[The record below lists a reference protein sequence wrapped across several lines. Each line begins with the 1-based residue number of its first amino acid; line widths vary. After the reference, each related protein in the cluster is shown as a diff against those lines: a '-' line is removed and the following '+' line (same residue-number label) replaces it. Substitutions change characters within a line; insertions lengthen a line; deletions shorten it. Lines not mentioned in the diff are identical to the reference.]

1 MKFLLS
7 SQDIQNYK
15 FLWQVS
21 KENYKK
27 QKGSMFL
34 MFLLVMFT
42 AFFTTLLPYLL
53 KIIIDYSAQAYNF
66 PLDIRLPFNFLYLIV
81 LAYAAA
87 WLANELCNWTKNIFS
102 AYLMV
107 DFKGALIFAGL
118 KNYLNLKKMSK
129 IKLKLEQSLVILQEE
144 VLLLVR

>member
-1 MKFLLS
+1 MAGFL
-7 SQDIQNYK
+7 
-15 FLWQVS
+15 
-21 KENYKK
+21 KK
-27 QKGSMFL
+27 IIRSRRGMFL
-34 MFLLVMFT
+34 VFLLVMFT

-81 LAYAAA
+81 YAAA

-118 KNYLNLKKMSK
+118 KNYLNLKRMSK
-129 IKLKLEQSLVILQEE
+129 IKLKLEQSSVILQEE
-144 VLLLVR
+144 VLLW

>member
-34 MFLLVMFT
+34 MFLF
-42 AFFTTLLPYLL
+42 
-53 KIIIDYSAQAYNF
+53 YN
-66 PLDIRLPFNFLYLIV
+66 IV
-81 LAYAAA
+81 AIPA
-87 WLANELCNWTKNIFS
+87 E
-102 AYLMV
+102 
-107 DFKGALIFAGL
+107 
-118 KNYLNLKKMSK
+118 NYY
-129 IKLKLEQSLVILQEE
+129 
-144 VLLLVR
+144 